1 MPGVAAGVV
10 GVLFL
15 AAIVCVFRTPAS
27 ITGDTYWAV
36 IPIMLLVSPLSW
48 EFSLIY
54 MLPVVLLWALRMARG
69 TVRTHPL
76 ALIALA
82 ILIIGLIPG
91 LHGAVIGGASTLSV
105 LPYLIPTAALL
116 YVVLSDLRAR
126 DSSSIPAV
134 PR

>member
-1 MPGVAAGVV
+1 LAAGLVGILFVAA
-10 GVLFL
+10 
-15 AAIVCVFRTPAS
+15 IICVFRTPAS

-36 IPIMLLVSPLSW
+36 IPVMLLVSPLSW

-69 TVRTHPL
+69 SVRPHPI

-91 LHGAVIGGASTLSV
+91 LHGAVIGGSSTLSV

-116 YVVLSDLRAR
+116 FVVLSDLRAR
-126 DSSSIPAV
+126 DSSWLTVV